1 MDFKYANLLTV
12 LFVTMMFGSGIP
24 ILYLVS
30 ALYFLFTYWTDKIL
44 IFFLRLRWV
53 ILDNHTA
60 TAWKINKARALTC
73 FANLV
78 LLKG

>member
-24 ILYLVS
+24 ILYLIA

-44 IFFLRLRWV
+44 IFYYYR
-53 ILDNHTA
+53 
-60 TAWKINKARALTC
+60 KPE
-73 FANLV
+73 
-78 LLKG
+78 